1 MARASGAAMSP
12 SVERV
17 TTVLLDSD
25 GVPRGQAVLDALLGV
40 LDLEPLE
47 DNLFRGSS
55 PELSPQ
61 RVFGGQVAAQSL
73 TAAGRTVP
81 ADRHV
86 HSLHGYFIRPGDPK
100 VPIIY
105 EVDRT
110 RDGSSFT
117 TRRVTAIQHGRPIFA
132 MSASFQVIEPGVDH
146 ALPMPVVPP
155 PDGLPGYAEVLA
167 PFRDKI
173 AVWATLPRPFEV
185 RYVTDT
191 PWSARPGGPQ
201 PGAVTQVWFR
211 ADGTLPD
218 DPLAHTCLLAYMADL
233 TLLDS
238 ALINHGLAAGV
249 DRIQLASLD
258 HAMWFHRPIVMDDW
272 VLYETSSPSASGARG
287 LCTGHFFSSAGQLLA
302 TVVQEG
308 LVRVR

>member
-1 MARASGAAMSP
+1 
-12 SVERV
+12 V
-17 TTVLLDSD
+17 TVNADSDLTGRRDDAVALDRD
-25 GVPRGQAVLDALLGV
+25 GVPRGQHVLDALVSL
-40 LDLEPLE
+40 LSLERLE

-55 PELSPQ
+55 PEVSPQ

-81 ADRHV
+81 FERHV

-117 TRRVTAIQHGRPIFA
+117 TRRVTAIQHGKPIFA
-132 MSASFQVIEPGVDH
+132 MSASFQIDEPGVEH
-146 ALPMPVVPP
+146 ALPMPDVPP
-155 PDGLPGYAEVLA
+155 PDGLPGYAELLA
-167 PFRDKI
+167 PYRDDI

-185 RYVTDT
+185 RYATET
-191 PWSARPGGPQ
+191 PWSARAGGPQ

-211 ADGTLPD
+211 ADGTLPS
-218 DPLAHTCLLAYMADL
+218 DPLLHTCLLAYMSDL

-238 ALINHGLAAGV
+238 ALISHGLAAGM
-249 DRIQLASLD
+249 DRIQMASLD
-258 HAMWFHRPIVMDDW
+258 HAMWFHRPFVLDDW

-287 LCTGHFFSSAGQLLA
+287 LCTGHFFSADGRLLA

-308 LVRVR
+308 LVRLR

>member
-1 MARASGAAMSP
+1 MIEKTADA
-12 SVERV
+12 
-17 TTVLLDSD
+17 D
-25 GVPRGQAVLDALLGV
+25 GVPSGQHVLDALVSV

-47 DNLFRGSS
+47 DNLFRGTS
-55 PELSPQ
+55 PAVSPQ

-81 ADRHV
+81 PERHV

-100 VPIIY
+100 TPIIY
-105 EVDRT
+105 EVERT

-117 TRRVTAIQHGRPIFA
+117 TRRVTAIQHGQPIFA
-132 MSASFQVIEPGVDH
+132 MSASFQIDEPGMDH
-146 ALPMPVVPP
+146 ALPMPDVPP
-155 PDGLPGYAEVLA
+155 PDGLPGYAERLA
-167 PFRDKI
+167 PYRDQI
-173 AVWATLPRPFEV
+173 TVWSTLPRPFDV

-191 PWSARPGGPQ
+191 PWSARAGGPQ

-211 ADGTLPD
+211 ADGIMPA
-218 DPLAHTCLLAYMADL
+218 DPLLHTCLLAYMSDL

-249 DRIQLASLD
+249 DRIQVASLD
-258 HAMWFHRPIVMDDW
+258 HALWFHRPVVMDDW

-287 LCTGHFFSSAGQLLA
+287 LCTGHFFNARGDMLA

-308 LVRVR
+308 LLRLR

>member
-1 MARASGAAMSP
+1 VDADRSTDVAR
-12 SVERV
+12 
-17 TTVLLDSD
+17 DID
-25 GVPRGQAVLDALLGV
+25 GVPRGQRVLDALV
-40 LDLEPLE
+40 SVVDLEPME

-55 PELSPQ
+55 PEVSPQ

-73 TAAGRTVP
+73 TAAGRTVSP
-81 ADRHV
+81 ERHV

-117 TRRVTAIQHGRPIFA
+117 TRRVTAIQHGKPIFA
-132 MSASFQVIEPGVDH
+132 MSASFQVDEPGVDH
-146 ALPMPVVPP
+146 ALPMPDVPGP
-155 PDGLPGYAEVLA
+155 EGLPGYAELFE
-167 PFRDKI
+167 PFRDQI
-173 AVWATLPRPFEV
+173 AVWAALPRPFEV
-185 RYVTDT
+185 RYATDS
-191 PWSARPGGPQ
+191 PWSARSSGPH
-201 PGAVTQVWFR
+201 PGAVSRVWFR
-211 ADGTLPD
+211 ADGTLPAD
-218 DPLAHTCLLAYMADL
+218 ALLHTCLLAYMSDL

-238 ALINHGLAAGV
+238 ALISHGLASGL

-287 LCTGHFFSSAGQLLA
+287 LCTGHFFSASGQLLA

-308 LVRVR
+308 LVRLR